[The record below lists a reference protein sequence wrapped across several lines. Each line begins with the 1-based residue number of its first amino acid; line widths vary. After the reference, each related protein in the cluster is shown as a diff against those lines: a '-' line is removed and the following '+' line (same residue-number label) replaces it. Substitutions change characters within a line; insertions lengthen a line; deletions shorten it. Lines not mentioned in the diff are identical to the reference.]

1 LHPLESQ
8 ELLHLIFELLKHVFI
23 ASPLLQPVV
32 LGIQESLHLILMV
45 TGWPLP
51 VHLGVVVEEVGI
63 DFVEDPRLL
72 HHVLLHED
80 EEGRG
85 DPVDEGSGRPLVRE
99 GQVEE
104 LEDLEEGAEAIHEP
118 VLILFRDASLKRLV
132 SCLDLPRG

>member
-1 LHPLESQ
+1 
-8 ELLHLIFELLKHVFI
+8 
-23 ASPLLQPVV
+23 
-32 LGIQESLHLILMV
+32 MV
-45 TGWPLP
+45 AGWPLP

-72 HHVLLHED
+72 HDILLHED

-104 LEDLEEGAEAIHEP
+104 LEDLEEGAETIHEP
-118 VLILFRDASLKRLV
+118 VLILFRDASLKQLV
-132 SCLDLPRG
+132 SSLNLPLG